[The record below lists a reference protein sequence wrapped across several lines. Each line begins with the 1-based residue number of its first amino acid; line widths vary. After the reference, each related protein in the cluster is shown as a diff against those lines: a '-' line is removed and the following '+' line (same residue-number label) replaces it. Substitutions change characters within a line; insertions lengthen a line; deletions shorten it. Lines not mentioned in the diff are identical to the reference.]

1 MAARLPLLLLF
12 ALPLANGHCYSHN
25 TQKSVNKT
33 RDLQADLG
41 REILAKSLEMF
52 Y

>member
-25 TQKSVNKT
+25 TQT
-33 RDLQADLG
+33 YTG
-41 REILAKSLEMF
+41 YGLAWFGCRKGPA
-52 Y
+52 